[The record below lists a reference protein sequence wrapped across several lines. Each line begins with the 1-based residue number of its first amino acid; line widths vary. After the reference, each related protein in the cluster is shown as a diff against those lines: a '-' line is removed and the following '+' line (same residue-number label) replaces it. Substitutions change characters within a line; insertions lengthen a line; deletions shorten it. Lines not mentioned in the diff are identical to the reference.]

1 MKKYDYY
8 RVMDRVTREFKPL
21 IFTTLK
27 RAETYLKGNGHG
39 DLTIIKCNFLAY
51 HGIDKINHKGL

>member
-27 RAETYLKGNGHG
+27 RAETYLKGNGG
-39 DLTIIKCNFLAY
+39 DLIIKCNFLAY
-51 HGIDKINHKGL
+51 YGKDKINHKGL

>member
-27 RAETYLKGNGHG
+27 RAETYLKGNGG
-39 DLTIIKCNFLAY
+39 NLTIIKCNFLVY
-51 HGIDKINHKGL
+51 YGISKINPKGL